1 MNTYAEQYQKKR
13 MTAAQALELIQDR
26 DYLFSAQAAAEP
38 REILSNLQHLKETGV
53 KGVTLNTCLPIR
65 YYEAMKDPEMAGIM
79 DHSGWFFNAGLRDAQ
94 KKKLVSAVPQS
105 STSVLRKTLSRIRYE
120 GRRPV
125 VMATAS
131 PMDEHGYLSLSVSA
145 IYERDLINEGALVL
159 LEVNPNFPRT
169 FGDTQV
175 HISEVDAIVEGEHP
189 DLFEIPSAS
198 GSEIDELI
206 ANQIVSQMED
216 GACVQLGVGGMP
228 DLIGKKIAESD
239 LKNLGVHSELIVNA
253 NLDMYKAGKITNS
266 NKSGEMKGKTVGGL
280 VYGTKE
286 LVEWTAENPDVMI
299 CPMDYVN
306 DVNIIRSLDK
316 FTSIN
321 SCVGVDLFGQIS
333 SESAGTRHISGTGG
347 QLDFLTGAY
356 DNPTGKSFICMP
368 SSRVD
373 RKGVRHSNVH
383 ATFHGDIITDPRSQS
398 YQLVTE
404 YGMVNLAGRSTW
416 ERAEMLISV
425 AHPDFREELIQS
437 AEEMKIWRRSNKLK

>member
-1 MNTYAEQYQKKR
+1 MNDYNKEYNAKLTTPEKAVKVIKSGDWVDYGCLHAYPALLDRALADRKEELEDVKVRSLLMHGPLHIVEEDPNQEHFTYNSWHMVKFER
-13 MTAAQALELIQDR
+13 NLCDR
-26 DYLFSAQAAAEP
+26 GLCYFIPMLF
-38 REILSNLQHLKETGV
+38 RNLPGYYRRFLDV
-53 KGVTLNTCLPIR
+53 DVAMMAVT
-65 YYEAMKDPEMAGIM
+65 
-79 DHSGWFFNAGLRDAQ
+79 
-94 KKKLVSAVPQS
+94 
-105 STSVLRKTLSRIRYE
+105 
-120 GRRPV
+120 
-125 VMATAS
+125 
-131 PMDEHGYLSLSVSA
+131 PMDEEGYFNFSVNNA
-145 IYERDLINEGALVL
+145 TARAVLDTAKVIILEINDKL
-159 LEVNPNFPRT
+159 PRL
-169 FGDTQV
+169 FGKENKV

-266 NKSGEMKGKTVGGL
+266 NKTGEMKGKTVGGL

-321 SCVGVDLFGQIS
+321 SCVGVDLFGQ
-333 SESAGTRHISGTGG
+333 
-347 QLDFLTGAY
+347 
-356 DNPTGKSFICMP
+356 
-368 SSRVD
+368 D
-373 RKGVRHSNVH
+373 RK
-383 ATFHGDIITDPRSQS
+383 
-398 YQLVTE
+398 
-404 YGMVNLAGRSTW
+404 
-416 ERAEMLISV
+416 SV
-425 AHPDFREELIQS
+425 V
-437 AEEMKIWRRSNKLK
+437 

>member
-1 MNTYAEQYQKKR
+1 M
-13 MTAAQALELIQDR
+13 
-26 DYLFSAQAAAEP
+26 
-38 REILSNLQHLKETGV
+38 
-53 KGVTLNTCLPIR
+53 
-65 YYEAMKDPEMAGIM
+65 
-79 DHSGWFFNAGLRDAQ
+79 
-94 KKKLVSAVPQS
+94 
-105 STSVLRKTLSRIRYE
+105 
-120 GRRPV
+120 
-125 VMATAS
+125 
-131 PMDEHGYLSLSVSA
+131 
-145 IYERDLINEGALVL
+145 
-159 LEVNPNFPRT
+159 
-169 FGDTQV
+169 
-175 HISEVDAIVEGEHP
+175 
-189 DLFEIPSAS
+189 
-198 GSEIDELI
+198 
-206 ANQIVSQMED
+206 
-216 GACVQLGVGGMP
+216 
-228 DLIGKKIAESD
+228 
-239 LKNLGVHSELIVNA
+239 
-253 NLDMYKAGKITNS
+253 
-266 NKSGEMKGKTVGGL
+266 
-280 VYGTKE
+280 
-286 LVEWTAENPDVMI
+286 
-299 CPMDYVN
+299 

-383 ATFHGDIITDPRSQS
+383 STFHGDIITDPRSQS

>member
-1 MNTYAEQYQKKR
+1 MNDYNKEYNAKLTTPEEAVKVIKSGDWVDYGCLHAYPALLDRALADRKEELEDVKVRSLLMHGPLHIVEEDPNQEHFTYNSWHMVKFER
-13 MTAAQALELIQDR
+13 NLCDR
-26 DYLFSAQAAAEP
+26 GLCYFIPMLF
-38 REILSNLQHLKETGV
+38 RNLPGYYRRFLDV
-53 KGVTLNTCLPIR
+53 DVAMMAVT
-65 YYEAMKDPEMAGIM
+65 
-79 DHSGWFFNAGLRDAQ
+79 
-94 KKKLVSAVPQS
+94 
-105 STSVLRKTLSRIRYE
+105 
-120 GRRPV
+120 
-125 VMATAS
+125 
-131 PMDEHGYLSLSVSA
+131 PMDEEGYFNFSVNNA
-145 IYERDLINEGALVL
+145 TARAVMDTAKVII
-159 LEVNPNFPRT
+159 LEVNDKLPRL
-169 FGDTQV
+169 FGKENKV

-189 DLFEIPSAS
+189 DMFEIPSAS

-266 NKSGEMKGKTVGGL
+266 NKTGEMKGKTVGGL

-425 AHPDFREELIQS
+425 AHPDFRDELIQS